1 MDWFLVSLASAAVFS
16 SVSVLDKV
24 VLARMPAGPMTFI
37 AGTGL
42 LQFPGALIP
51 LAFVPLAGY
60 SFGVWTIA
68 VMAGVLMGA
77 SLVAMFWMLSRRE
90 VSEVIAVYQTS
101 PIFVAILAVF
111 LLSEVLTAFQWL
123 AILVTIAGAVLISL
137 QRSDGTRGLRLGS
150 SFHLLVLASALAAGG
165 QFLTK
170 AALEEGMSFWNLHTV
185 RAASLGMT
193 MAVLLARP
201 TVLRELRVVASD
213 RRVVGLWILAEAII
227 ALPAIVLTQW
237 GVSLGPVSLTT
248 TVMSSRPLFVFGVS
262 ALLST
267 GAVRLL
273 NEPLD
278 RDTLTK
284 KGASIVMII
293 AGIGALSLL

>member
-24 VLARMPAGPMTFI
+24 VLARIPAGPMTFI
-37 AGTGL
+37 AGTGV

-51 LAFVPLAGY
+51 LVFVPLENY
-60 SFGVWTIA
+60 SPGVWTIS

-111 LLSEVLTAFQWL
+111 LLSEVLTVYQWL

-137 QRSDGTRGLRLGS
+137 HRSDGTRGLRLGG

-185 RAASLGMT
+185 RAASLGLT